1 VSLANDPVPA
11 AAGFWGDGCSTYN
24 SAVLPCAYLRIFRPL
39 ATFHDEERGSWE
51 RYILAGGEPPPH
63 RPVYRERSA
72 ERSPAV
78 GLLAS
83 AEGEYADIRLVEG
96 EYFVC
101 PWRTRL
107 RVLASLISLRES
119 GPAEVVETFVPDSE
133 VRRAA
138 RELAKLKRREPSA
151 APSMLQSPWHVPVRW
166 FLLVDDPE
174 RHLADTASGDHRL
187 WYWTPLPVAKKRAE
201 TALQVL
207 RRSALSPLVDLV
219 QDLAQWLQSFHP
231 SSFLELDYA
240 GVSSL
245 FTWDELDN
253 DHSGREIQEA
263 VEAIARPGGMARAAE
278 LYQGVAMRW
287 ADAMGRD
294 SLN

>member
-1 VSLANDPVPA
+1 MI
-11 AAGFWGDGCSTYN
+11 
-24 SAVLPCAYLRIFRPL
+24 PCAYLGVYRPL
-39 ATFHDEERGSWE
+39 DTFGEPERARWE
-51 RYILAGGEPPPH
+51 RFILSDRKRARQPS
-63 RPVYRERSA
+63 YRQEVLGDGNLGYLTPIDVEQA
-72 ERSPAV
+72 E
-78 GLLAS
+78 
-83 AEGEYADIRLVEG
+83 IRLVG
-96 EYFVC
+96 GRYFVC
-101 PWRTRL
+101 PWETKL
-107 RVLASLISLRES
+107 RVMASILALRERS
-119 GPAEVVETFVPDSE
+119 PADLADLLVPE
-133 VRRAA
+133 AEARRAA
-138 RELAKLKRREPSA
+138 RELARIRRRHPTA
-151 APSMLQSPWHVPVRW
+151 VPTMLQSPWHVPVRW

-174 RHLADTASGDHRL
+174 RHLAETASGDHRL

-240 GVSSL
+240 SVSSL

>member
-1 VSLANDPVPA
+1 
-11 AAGFWGDGCSTYN
+11 
-24 SAVLPCAYLRIFRPL
+24 
-39 ATFHDEERGSWE
+39 
-51 RYILAGGEPPPH
+51 
-63 RPVYRERSA
+63 
-72 ERSPAV
+72 
-78 GLLAS
+78 
-83 AEGEYADIRLVEG
+83 
-96 EYFVC
+96 
-101 PWRTRL
+101 
-107 RVLASLISLRES
+107 
-119 GPAEVVETFVPDSE
+119 
-133 VRRAA
+133 
-138 RELAKLKRREPSA
+138 
-151 APSMLQSPWHVPVRW
+151 M
-166 FLLVDDPE
+166 
-174 RHLADTASGDHRL
+174 
-187 WYWTPLPVAKKRAE
+187 AKKRAE